1 VTQGVTI
8 ALIVVVALL
17 AVAGLGVVGI
27 FLWRRTVRRYVV
39 TLIGKRE
46 GVQAAFKTVESL
58 IGTLSKATD
67 GELVAF
73 ALDASAEERK
83 TLEEVAQQ
91 MAILSDEL
99 ATMPLP
105 KDLYDA
111 ANELADAAKEL
122 MRQTG
127 GLTGKEGVEALDALG
142 EIDLGRVR
150 THVDEG
156 VRLLGEQAERYDVD
170 DTAVY
175 GGGLYI

>member
-1 VTQGVTI
+1 MSQQVTI

-17 AVAGLGVVGI
+17 AVAGLVVAGV
-27 FLWRRTVRRYVV
+27 FLWRRTVRRYIV

-46 GVQAAFKTVESL
+46 GVQAAFKTVENL
-58 IGTLSKATD
+58 VDTLSKATD

-73 ALDASAEERK
+73 ALDPSAEERK
-83 TLEEVAQQ
+83 TLEEVAEQ
-91 MAILSDEL
+91 MSILSDEL

-105 KDLYDA
+105 KHLIDA

-122 MRQTG
+122 LRQTG
-127 GLTGKEGVEALDALG
+127 GLTGKEGIDALDALG
-142 EIDLGRVR
+142 EVDLGRVR
-150 THVDEG
+150 THVEEG
-156 VRLLGEQAERYDVD
+156 IRLLGESAERYDVD